1 MSQLVSEELVDELVR
16 ELLWHSSCELLLWEA
31 GSWGQGQFR
40 NPEEG
45 ERPPLEAATKQRL
58 VKTEKTLCVL

>member
-1 MSQLVSEELVDELVR
+1 MSPGAEERPRLSRLRVAVVRSEKLVA
-16 ELLWHSSCELLLWEA
+16 EA
-31 GSWGQGQFR
+31 RGQFG

-45 ERPPLEAATKQRL
+45 KRPPFEAATKQRL